1 LRKIASERYRSEN
14 HESVCAPSGITFP
27 HGDFYEIPF
36 ETLKTQFDAK
46 NITTS
51 FIVKKSKTL
60 GFYEENHNDSREMG
74 FGIFV
79 QKVRNFAFWRKS
91 W

>member
-1 LRKIASERYRSEN
+1 
-14 HESVCAPSGITFP
+14 
-27 HGDFYEIPF
+27 
-36 ETLKTQFDAK
+36 
-46 NITTS
+46 
-51 FIVKKSKTL
+51 L